1 MLPLLLAGFALQ
13 SEPSALGTARAA
25 ELPNVLLF
33 THSAGFVHDVVKR
46 PEPGTLA
53 PAERIFAEVAAS
65 RFRVSCSQDVAALA
79 AAKLAGYDAIVFVT
93 TGELPLAAGDR
104 EALMEWLARG
114 GAFAG
119 VHCATDT
126 WYEFAPYVEM
136 IGGTFDGH
144 PWHEEIMVRVEDAA
158 HPAAGGLA
166 RPFAITDEIYQFRNF
181 RRDPLRV
188 LMTLDPASVD
198 VTLGKRADGD
208 YALAWTRDWGEGR
221 VFYTALGHREEVWSD
236 ARFQGHLLAG
246 IEWALR
252 GPDRPAPPPRGAR
265 VLLGEGA
272 ELSAWTQRGGA
283 EARWKAVEGALEVVA
298 GAGDLVTRE
307 ALGDGLYHVE
317 FLTPSMP
324 EATGQARGNSGLYL
338 QGRYEVQVLDSY
350 GLAPG
355 LGDCGAIYGK
365 HLPAVN
371 ASRPPRRWQSY
382 DIEFRAPRFDAAGAK
397 TANARLTVWHNG
409 IRIHADVEVDG
420 PTAGGNDE
428 GLLGPLLLQ
437 DHGDPVRYR
446 NVWILPR

>member
-1 MLPLLLAGFALQ
+1 MLPLLLAGLALQ
-13 SEPSALGTARAA
+13 SEPSALGYARAA
-25 ELPNVLLF
+25 ELPHVLLF

-46 PEPGTLA
+46 PGPGTLA

-65 RFRVSCSQDVAALA
+65 RFRVTCSQDVGDLA

-144 PWHEEIMVRVEDAA
+144 PWHEEITVRVEDAA

-166 RPFAITDEIYQFRNF
+166 QPFAITDEIYQFRNF

-198 VTLGKRADGD
+198 VKLGKRADGD

-246 IEWALR
+246 IDWALR

-265 VLLGEGA
+265 VLLGESA
-272 ELSAWTQRGGA
+272 ELSAWTQRGGG
-283 EARWKAVEGALEVVA
+283 EARWKPVEGALEVVA
-298 GAGDLVTRE
+298 GAGDLVTLE
-307 ALGDGLYHVE
+307 AFGDGLYHVE

-324 EATGQARGNSGLYL
+324 EATGQARGNSGVYL
-338 QGRYEVQVLDSY
+338 QGRYEVQGVRPLNVRRKRHMPVL
-350 GLAPG
+350 
-355 LGDCGAIYGK
+355 IYFFLNARFAVVVQANCPVTARRRIRIKSFDRKPILIDGRHGPLFK
-365 HLPAVN
+365 LPRRMNERFPIVFADISKQKNFYFSAGGLPA
-371 ASRPPRRWQSY
+371 
-382 DIEFRAPRFDAAGAK
+382 E
-397 TANARLTVWHNG
+397 
-409 IRIHADVEVDG
+409 
-420 PTAGGNDE
+420 
-428 GLLGPLLLQ
+428 
-437 DHGDPVRYR
+437 
-446 NVWILPR
+446 